1 MARPGHTRK
10 KRHGKQSKQ
19 IMSIPELRK
28 SLEYIQ
34 MFADQHVKSGKQSV
48 SELAKIFAEEWKKVF
63 GKSLDQRTAESY
75 IKHIRSVGGKKKAT
89 TRRKMRGGASPIAG
103 APLDYLTRPG
113 LDLPYGNFLKYVDS
127 GFWYPEPS
135 ERFDPPQQAELP
147 PAGMGSNRMS
157 GGNWAAALFRPFVAT
172 NPPSVQQDA
181 MTAWK
186 GQPLGPGPEVYQ
198 QAWNYQTNGQPV
210 KIPVIGDMT
219 RDLSADIQSK

>member
-10 KRHGKQSKQ
+10 RRAPKQPKQSKEA
-19 IMSIPELRK
+19 MSIPELRK

-34 MFADQHVKSGKQSV
+34 MFADKQLKSGKESV
-48 SELAKIFAEEWKKVF
+48 SDLAKVFAEEWKKVF
-63 GKSLDQRTAESY
+63 GKPLDQRTAESY
-75 IKHIRSVGGKKKAT
+75 IKHIRSFGGRKKAT
-89 TRRKMRGGASPIAG
+89 TRRKMRGGAAPIAG

-113 LDLPYGNFLKYVDS
+113 VDLPYGNFLKYVDS
-127 GFWYPEPS
+127 GF
-135 ERFDPPQQAELP
+135 
-147 PAGMGSNRMS
+147 
-157 GGNWAAALFRPFVAT
+157 WAAALFRPFVAT

-210 KIPVIGDMT
+210 TIPAIGTMT
-219 RDLSADIQSK
+219 RNLQADVQSK